1 MSIDLPILKFVLNG
15 GDSAFCVWEP
25 VKPMVVIGRGGSEEL
40 ELKMDNCLNDGVP
53 VFRRKT
59 GGGAVVLMPGV
70 LVFSLAKRVA
80 KDLVIREYAE
90 QVNDQV
96 VKFFS
101 GLGVKDLSV
110 RGISDICV
118 GNRKVMG
125 SGMFRRKKILFF
137 QGSVLVDPDI
147 SLMDRYLKPPPKQP
161 DYRDNRDHGDFTTT
175 LRQQGLEI
183 SMGNLVGK
191 MKRFWIENLKYI
203 Y

>member
-25 VKPMVVIGRGGSEEL
+25 KKPLVVTGRGGSEEL
-40 ELKMDNCLNDGVP
+40 EVKTDNCVKDGVP
-53 VFRRKT
+53 IFRRKT

-80 KDLVIREYAE
+80 KDLVIREYVE

-96 VKFFS
+96 VIFLS

-110 RGISDICV
+110 RGISDICI
-118 GNRKVMG
+118 GNKKIMG

-137 QGSVLVDPDI
+137 QGSILVDPDI
-147 SLMDRYLKPPPKQP
+147 TLMDRYLKPPPKQP
-161 DYRDNRDHGDFTTT
+161 DYRENRTHADFTTT
-175 LRQQGLEI
+175 LNKEGLKLPTH
-183 SMGNLVGK
+183 NLVVK
-191 MKRFWIENLKYI
+191 MKQFWLENLKNI